1 MEPHGLRYT
10 KRDLFFFL
18 KKICIIIGYYKFIF
32 FQELVWQII
41 NDLDVKTSKNVPL
54 YARSPFVEVQGLFSD
69 DILKILT
76 DQMNDTN
83 VTQKKEHFKSM
94 LNSVEMTENMKSP
107 RIIKTHLPIDMLP
120 PNLLGVNQVE
130 MKFFLMMFY
139 FLLQQA

>member
-1 MEPHGLRYT
+1 M
-10 KRDLFFFL
+10 
-18 KKICIIIGYYKFIF
+18 CIIIGYYKFIF

-120 PNLLGVNQVE
+120 PNLLGVNQV
-130 MKFFLMMFY
+130 KLMMFY

>member
-1 MEPHGLRYT
+1 M
-10 KRDLFFFL
+10 
-18 KKICIIIGYYKFIF
+18 CIIIGYYKFIF

-120 PNLLGVNQVE
+120 PNLLGVNQVK
-130 MKFFLMMFY
+130 MKFFLTMFY